1 MRAKRNPD
9 KSETNRFDKLLLPIV
24 EQKTLEAVVV
34 PNTRKAIVIK
44 HVKHALSSSNAAEY
58 LEDKIFFDNS
68 SLCKAEVE
76 SIIPAETSY

>member
-1 MRAKRNPD
+1 LRAKRNPD
-9 KSETNRFDKLLLPIV
+9 NSETNRFDKLLPIV

-44 HVKHALSSSNAAEY
+44 HVKHALSSSNAADY
-58 LEDKIFFDNS
+58 LEDKIFIDNS